1 MTDIDWEVAQQAAR
15 LEQASKRL
23 LRQEIDLQERLNELQ
38 MSWLARLDVLRAEVR
53 RRGLPDPTLNA
64 RRN

>member
-1 MTDIDWEVAQQAAR
+1 MTDIDCDVAEQATR
-15 LEQASKRL
+15 LEQESKRL
-23 LRQEIDLQERLNELQ
+23 LRQEIDLQELLDELA
-38 MSWLARLDVLRAEVR
+38 MSWLARRDVLRAEVR